1 MTSNRLGELLKIELE
16 YTQGTESEKVVCNS
30 WGLFFFKGKKEKKT
44 TFILFENSYCI
55 QY

>member
-30 WGLFFFKGKKEKKT
+30 WGLFFFKGKKEKKNNLHL
-44 TFILFENSYCI
+44 I
-55 QY
+55 